1 MEKKNNN
8 ILLLGIKEDN
18 LIYLT
23 YQIDFKTYNEIRTKM
38 LIAEQ
43 QNHEHG
49 PLCSAYITFTRLHFL
64 ITHLSQIYTI
74 KVIMYTRE
82 LVQPV
87 SSMYIRV

>member
-1 MEKKNNN
+1 MHIELIRTSFLHNKSSIVLYMEKKNNN

-38 LIAEQ
+38 LITEQ

-49 PLCSAYITFTRLHFL
+49 PLCSAYITFTR
-64 ITHLSQIYTI
+64 
-74 KVIMYTRE
+74 
-82 LVQPV
+82 
-87 SSMYIRV
+87 

>member
-23 YQIDFKTYNEIRTKM
+23 YQIDFKTNNEIRTKM

-49 PLCSAYITFTRLHFL
+49 PLCSAYIYNLHPLTFPDYTF
-64 ITHLSQIYTI
+64 ITNIYN
-74 KVIMYTRE
+74 
-82 LVQPV
+82 
-87 SSMYIRV
+87 

>member
-1 MEKKNNN
+1 MHIELIRTSFLHNKSSIVLYMEKKNNN

-49 PLCSAYITFTRLHFL
+49 PLCSAYITFTR
-64 ITHLSQIYTI
+64 
-74 KVIMYTRE
+74 
-82 LVQPV
+82 
-87 SSMYIRV
+87 